1 MLGIYARLP
10 VLVDRRVAP
19 PRSLY
24 PVAYATQLHMTND
37 SGLFRSAEELEAD
50 GAYPVPGGTY
60 EKGNTRFLPLMVGR
74 SIHLFDHRYASVMED
89 DAEDVET
96 EGEAGEQVDMPPRPA
111 RRATR
116 SRNVHNPYSS
126 RQTTEAE
133 YENPAFNPRPRYWVE
148 ETELAERWPEGLD
161 WAVAFRDIAR
171 PTDVRTVIACMI
183 PQAAFGNT
191 LPLLLPALPDA
202 PRDKNR
208 TADAMSA
215 WRVTCEPI
223 VAAYKESAALLVGN
237 LGAIILDYVARNKV
251 QSTHLNS
258 YILEQL
264 PLVPRAGFARRFGQR
279 SAEDIVREEVLALS
293 YTAHDLA
300 PFARNQGYLGQ
311 PFTWSAEDRLHR
323 RARLNAVFM
332 LLYGLDRGVAG
343 YVLNTFP
350 ILKRQEE
357 DRFDGRYRTRDLVLR
372 YMAAMEAG
380 NPDARVTG

>member
-1 MLGIYARLP
+1 
-10 VLVDRRVAP
+10 
-19 PRSLY
+19 
-24 PVAYATQLHMTND
+24 
-37 SGLFRSAEELEAD
+37 
-50 GAYPVPGGTY
+50 
-60 EKGNTRFLPLMVGR
+60 
-74 SIHLFDHRYASVMED
+74 
-89 DAEDVET
+89 
-96 EGEAGEQVDMPPRPA
+96 
-111 RRATR
+111 
-116 SRNVHNPYSS
+116 
-126 RQTTEAE
+126 
-133 YENPAFNPRPRYWVE
+133 
-148 ETELAERWPEGLD
+148 
-161 WAVAFRDIAR
+161 
-171 PTDVRTVIACMI
+171 
-183 PQAAFGNT
+183 
-191 LPLLLPALPDA
+191 
-202 PRDKNR
+202 
-208 TADAMSA
+208 MSA